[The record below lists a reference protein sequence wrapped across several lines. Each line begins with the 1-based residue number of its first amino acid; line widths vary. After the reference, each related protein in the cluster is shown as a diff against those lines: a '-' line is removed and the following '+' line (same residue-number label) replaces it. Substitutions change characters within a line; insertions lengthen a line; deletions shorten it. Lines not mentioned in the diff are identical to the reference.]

1 MAALASA
8 NHGEPLRAAR
18 EVVHSADNGRVFA
31 NGVRAQDEIVV
42 VNVRGLCGICD
53 PASMRAGIAI
63 ENYAIYDETG
73 HRRWQ
78 RSDLESFL
86 AYDSSVPTI
95 IFVHGNRIT
104 PSDAKQQVL
113 DLYRRM
119 MHYGASGPP
128 IRLVIFSWPSEQAG
142 GLLRDVRIK
151 AARTGPAGCQLAW
164 LVDQMPAETPIS
176 LVGFSFGARIITGGL
191 HLLGGGNL
199 GHLALYE
206 RVHPD
211 RPPVNAVLISA
222 TLHAHWLGEGQYHGR
237 AMTQINRL
245 LLVTSCRDPAM
256 RYYHLAFD
264 GRPRA
269 LGLSGPTYMSAA
281 ERSKIERRD
290 VTRYVSR
297 HLLDQYLCVPGLPG
311 QIWDYAMSTVS
322 VSEPQVAAAN

>member
-1 MAALASA
+1 MTQKLRLRHALASFALVGVMAALASA
-8 NHGEPLRAAR
+8 NHGEPVRAGR
-18 EVVHSADNGRVFA
+18 EVVYAADNGRVFTS
-31 NGVRAQDEIVV
+31 GVRMQDEIVV

-53 PASMRAGIAI
+53 PASMRAGVAV

-78 RSDLESFL
+78 RSDLDSFL

-104 PSDAKQQVL
+104 PSDARQQVL

-128 IRLVIFSWPSEQAG
+128 IRLVIFSWPSAQAG

-206 RVHPD
+206 RVHPID
-211 RPPVNAVLISA
+211 R
-222 TLHAHWLGEGQYHGR
+222 R
-237 AMTQINRL
+237 
-245 LLVTSCRDPAM
+245 
-256 RYYHLAFD
+256 
-264 GRPRA
+264 
-269 LGLSGPTYMSAA
+269 
-281 ERSKIERRD
+281 
-290 VTRYVSR
+290 
-297 HLLDQYLCVPGLPG
+297 
-311 QIWDYAMSTVS
+311 
-322 VSEPQVAAAN
+322 